1 MKMSKKNLPPNS
13 ASHVVAVSGAATFL
27 GNRLVQTLEADKR
40 YTKILAIDEQAPDRI
55 GPQTCFCQID
65 LTGNDAGMHL
75 HKLFQA
81 HNVDTLVHLAFRSY
95 PTHDGARD
103 HEMHVIGTMQAL
115 YAAAAANLRK
125 VVMLGST
132 MSYGARVENPQ
143 FIKEEHPLHGGQHD
157 GYIRDLVEA
166 ERQLEEF
173 SKEHPAVITTV
184 LRMANPLGPHIDSF
198 LSRLLRRSTVPTVL
212 GYDPMVQFL
221 HEDDAVA
228 ALKHAID
235 QDLRGPFN
243 IAAEGAL
250 PLLTVLRLGGQASLP
265 LLTPVA
271 KHVSYLLWAIRAVD
285 LYPEFIDYL
294 RYPWIGDGERA
305 RRLLGFSPR
314 YTSRETLLDFI
325 QVTRLNQAPRSKTT

>member
-1 MKMSKKNLPPNS
+1 MRMSKKNVPVQS
-13 ASHVVAVSGAATFL
+13 ASRVVAVSGAATFL
-27 GNRLVQTLEADKR
+27 GSRLVQTLEDDRR
-40 YTKILAIDEQAPDRI
+40 YTKIVAIDEQAPDHI
-55 GPQTCFCQID
+55 GPTSYFCQLD
-65 LTGNDAGMHL
+65 LTKNEAGTDL

-81 HNVDTLVHLAFRSY
+81 NKVDTLVHLAFQAY
-95 PTHDGARD
+95 PTHNSARD
-103 HEMHVIGTMQAL
+103 HELHVIGTMQLL
-115 YAAAAANLRK
+115 YAAAAAGLRK

-132 MSYGARVENPQ
+132 MSYGARIENPQ
-143 FIKEEHPLHGGQHD
+143 FIKEEHPLQGGQHD
-157 GYIRDLVEA
+157 GYVHDLVEA

-184 LRMANPLGPHIDSF
+184 LRMANPLGPHSDSF
-198 LSRLLRRSTVPTVL
+198 LSRLLRRGTVPTVL
-212 GYDPMVQFL
+212 GYDPMLQFL

-228 ALKHAID
+228 ALKHAVD

-243 IAAEGAL
+243 IVAEGAV

-294 RYPWIGDGERA
+294 RYPWIGDGDRA
-305 RRLLGFSPR
+305 RSLLGFSPQH
-314 YTSRETLLDFI
+314 TSRETLLDFI
-325 QVTRLNQAPRSKTT
+325 QVTKLNQAPRPKTS